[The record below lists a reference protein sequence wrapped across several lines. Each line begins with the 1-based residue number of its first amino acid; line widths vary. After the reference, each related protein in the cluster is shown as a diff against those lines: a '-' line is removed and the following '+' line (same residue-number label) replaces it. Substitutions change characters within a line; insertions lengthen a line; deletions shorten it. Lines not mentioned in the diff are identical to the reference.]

1 MESAFVT
8 SFPDACSAFRAVS
21 KSRVWIRSPLNFPD
35 GETEASGGK
44 ETWPQSRGYRGAKPG
59 LLMLPAQVSCLIGH
73 ASCNVEFSIGTQS
86 ILWQEL
92 SEASILCQKFKPSQ
106 LYWKEGILWG
116 IGVSAMPPA
125 PHPQVLCVLLFCPS
139 DANRACLLTVSQK
152 PVTKQASGKMLD
164 TEGSGEKLLL
174 SP

>member
-1 MESAFVT
+1 MHVQFLELYLNLECGS
-8 SFPDACSAFRAVS
+8 DH
-21 KSRVWIRSPLNFPD
+21 PLNFPD

-44 ETWPQSRGYRGAKPG
+44 ETRPQSRGYRGAKPG

-73 ASCNVEFSIGTQS
+73 AFCNVEFSVGTQS

-92 SEASILCQKFKPSQ
+92 SETSILCQRFGPSQ

-125 PHPQVLCVLLFCPS
+125 PHPQIRSVCYFSAHQMSIGP
-139 DANRACLLTVSQK
+139 AR
-152 PVTKQASGKMLD
+152 
-164 TEGSGEKLLL
+164 
-174 SP
+174 